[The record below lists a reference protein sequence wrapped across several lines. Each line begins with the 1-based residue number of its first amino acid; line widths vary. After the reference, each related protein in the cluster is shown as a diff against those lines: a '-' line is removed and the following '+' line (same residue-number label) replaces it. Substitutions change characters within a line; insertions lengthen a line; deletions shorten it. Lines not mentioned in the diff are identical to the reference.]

1 MSEKERR
8 NGSRQ
13 ESRCSRNRCLLIT
26 AIVLSLIGIV
36 IFTIVAILYIR
47 SMNNWGDDGNT
58 DEYLRKLVR
67 QINDNSSS
75 TWKAKFNKF
84 GVKNRSYGFTYT
96 RNSTAVREVVGEL
109 QKFFDSDAMKRH
121 IQELADYPD
130 SSLPTNFDAR
140 LKWPHCPS
148 ISRVPNQGGCG
159 SCYAVAAA
167 GVASDRACIHSN
179 GTFRASFSEEDVLGC
194 CEVCGNCYGGD
205 PLKALVYWVNQGL
218 VTGGRDGCRPYSFD
232 LSCGVP
238 CSPQTFFEAEK
249 LRTCI
254 RRCQNIYYQNRYEDD
269 KHFAS
274 LAYSLYPRGMTVSD
288 SNAEKTERS
297 KVPTIIGH
305 FNSTA
310 ASPLSLEQIRT
321 IIKKEISLYGPTT
334 MAFPVPEEFLHY
346 STGVFRPV
354 EGFQSRIVYWHVVR
368 LIGWGESDDGSHY
381 WLAINSF
388 GEHWGDSGTF
398 KINTDQMEHYGLE
411 YETALV

>member
-36 IFTIVAILYIR
+36 ILTIVAILYIR

-218 VTGGRDGCRPYSFD
+218 VTGKCSF
-232 LSCGVP
+232 
-238 CSPQTFFEAEK
+238 F
-249 LRTCI
+249 
-254 RRCQNIYYQNRYEDD
+254 YDD
-269 KHFAS
+269 PS